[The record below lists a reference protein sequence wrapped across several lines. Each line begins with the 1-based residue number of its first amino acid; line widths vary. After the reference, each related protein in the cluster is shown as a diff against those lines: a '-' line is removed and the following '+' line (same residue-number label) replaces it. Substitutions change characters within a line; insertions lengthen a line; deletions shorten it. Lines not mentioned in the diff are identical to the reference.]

1 MKRKVS
7 CLIVLL
13 WVAAVTAAALYD
25 HYSWKASMEQAVF
38 QDGCMWKD
46 TCYLIEEQEEDSVLY
61 ITEPGGA
68 VKGIA
73 LSEQIKAGSHYE
85 KLAAGNDLYAV
96 LAWNGQDE
104 EGNIRTEYEM
114 VRYDANGLAM
124 AKTDPFYVEQQGT
137 VSSLTVDGD
146 RCYLTFVLDGGESAG
161 VYTID
166 RAGFAD
172 LTADGG
178 EEPEVEALKLELL
191 ERCPDGRLFTEAGY
205 QDGRLVTWTDDG
217 QGAESFTDQGILR
230 YAFANRKLGLKYELK
245 IRHNQVAVYVQ
256 ILLVG
261 TVVIVLLAVFLKKR
275 NHVVYMILTVEAV
288 LLAFTVAGAV
298 LIPVIRR
305 QARDAEQQRFG
316 FYYVQSLAEEI
327 GNEAKIFSTDDQSVY
342 KGNDYYTIRNRLSR
356 FVRRDEMADVFADI
370 CLVRT
375 KDQVIVASASGHNGA
390 KLDQIYGTSG
400 TETLEKV
407 AQGGKK
413 AYTEC
418 RINGRDYGIFEVFVS
433 NSRQPEYVLAGVSGI
448 QREDWRSGRMS
459 EYILYVEAFFAI
471 ASLVNILLLGIQ
483 GLELKRLAAAMRSM
497 AEGQTDLRKGA
508 SHGKDV
514 EGMWNSLLEIGRMIN
529 RIHYSKY
536 QMFESCYRFA
546 PKNIEKILGKD
557 SITEVQGGDMITLQ
571 GTVAVISSAE
581 PEDRGEELADTMN
594 RFASLV
600 ERHQEEG
607 KGFFVS
613 GQANLRRLKVLFL
626 SEIRNTAMFGIS
638 LLQELMQERSLENL
652 KTCVLLHY
660 TNCYYGVAGTEKQC
674 FPFLISKEME
684 EMERFAAWFQR
695 MGVRMVM
702 TEKVLER
709 EKQVG
714 AIRYIGYIHLPGDET
729 VKLYEALD
737 ACPGQERRQKINGNA
752 RFQKGLELL
761 YQHDFYLARSTFSE
775 VLKDNPTDR
784 IAKWYVFTCEKYL
797 NEAGVAGDVCSLER
811 DERFAENG

>member
-1 MKRKVS
+1 MKKKVS

-13 WVAAVTAAALYD
+13 WIAAVTVAAFHG
-25 HYSWKASMEQAVF
+25 HYSWKVRMEQSVF
-38 QDGCMWKD
+38 QDGCVWKD
-46 TCYLIEEQEEDSVLY
+46 TCYLIEEQEEDSILY
-61 ITEPGGA
+61 ITEPGGM

-73 LSEQIKAGSHYE
+73 LASQIEAESHFE
-85 KLAAGNDLYAV
+85 KLAAGNELYAV
-96 LAWNGQDE
+96 LAWTGQDE
-104 EGNIRTEYEM
+104 NGNTRTEYEL
-114 VRYDANGLAM
+114 VSYDQNGLAL
-124 AKTDPFYVEQQGT
+124 AKTEPFYVEEQG
-137 VSSLTVDGD
+137 VLSSLTVEGD
-146 RCYLTFVLDGGESAG
+146 QCYLTFVLDGGESAG
-161 VYTID
+161 VYRVD
-166 RAGFAD
+166 RTEFVALEQDNGHN
-172 LTADGG
+172 LTALK
-178 EEPEVEALKLELL
+178 PEKLEQ
-191 ERCPDGRLFTEAGY
+191 CPDGRLFTEAQY
-205 QDGRLVTWTDDG
+205 QDRRLETWMDDG
-217 QGAESFTDQGILR
+217 KGAETFTDQKILR
-230 YAFANRKLGLKYELK
+230 YAFDNRKPGLKYELK
-245 IRHNQVAVYVQ
+245 IRQKQVEMYVQ

-261 TVVIVLLAVFLKKR
+261 TVGLVLLTVFLKKR

-288 LLAFTVAGAV
+288 LLAFTVAGAI
-298 LIPVIRR
+298 LIPVVRR
-305 QARDAEQQRFG
+305 QARDTERQRFG

-327 GNEAKIFSTDDQSVY
+327 GNGAKLFSSKDQEIY
-342 KGNDYYTIRNRLSR
+342 EGNDYYTIRNRLSR

-375 KDQVIVASASGHNGA
+375 EDQRIVASASGHNGVE
-390 KLDQIYGTSG
+390 LCQIYGNAS
-400 TETLEKV
+400 EKSLEAV

-418 RINGRDYGIFEVFVS
+418 RINGREYGIFEVFVS
-433 NSRQPEYVLAGVSGI
+433 NSRQPDYVLVGVSGI
-448 QREDWRSGRMS
+448 QSEDWRSGGMS
-459 EYILYVEAFFAI
+459 RYILYVEVFFAI
-471 ASLVNILLLGIQ
+471 ASLINILLLGIQ
-483 GLELKRLAAAMRSM
+483 GLELKRLASAMRSM
-497 AEGQTDLRKGA
+497 AEGQTDVRKGA

-557 SITEVQGGDMITLQ
+557 SITEVQGGDMITLK

-581 PEDRGEELADTMN
+581 PENRGGELADAMN

-613 GQANLRRLKVLFL
+613 GQENLRRLKVLFL

-638 LLQELMQERSLENL
+638 LLQELMQEQSLERL

-660 TNCYYGVAGTEKQC
+660 TSCDYGVAGTDKQC
-674 FPFLISKEME
+674 FPFLVSREME

-695 MGVRMVM
+695 MGVRMII

-709 EKQVG
+709 EKEVG
-714 AIRYIGYIHLPGDET
+714 TVRYIGYIHLPGNET
-729 VKLYEALD
+729 MKLYEALD
-737 ACPGQERRQKINGNA
+737 ACPGQERRQKIDSND

-761 YQHDFYLARSTFSE
+761 YQHDFYLARSTFSD
-775 VLKDNPTDR
+775 VLKENPGDR
-784 IAKWYVFTCEKYL
+784 ITKWYVFTCEKYL
-797 NEAGVAGDVCSLER
+797 NEASVTGDVCALER